1 MTARVTKPET
11 IPPEPAAK
19 ADPVSGEANWAR
31 CLAELKTRPDAMTDG
46 EFAEAKLSR
55 KNLAEIDFSRSDF
68 YRASLVSANLKK
80 SVLTE
85 AELTEARMAKAALYK
100 ADLRGAILQETDL
113 EGADLSSTDCREAD
127 FRGAN
132 LRGCDFTGADLRG
145 CDFSHGDLSGAN
157 LSRADITGAKFHFAQ
172 LSDANVTHIRYGSFK
187 DMVGSYYGV
196 RGIDTTY
203 GNALFVRDAKD
214 QDYID
219 TLKQA
224 ILDKPPGFLRNCDMA
239 LFWAWGLIDN
249 GRSLLKVAFYA
260 AIIAMFY
267 GFIYLLDMH
276 YGWQIMDYSNSAQ
289 TWFTPFY
296 YSVVTYTTLGF
307 GDVTADSL
315 FGEIFVISEV
325 IVGYFTLGLLLAIL
339 ANTIARRS

>member
-1 MTARVTKPET
+1 M
-11 IPPEPAAK
+11 
-19 ADPVSGEANWAR
+19 GEANW
-31 CLAELKTRPDAMTDG
+31 LESFAELKNRPDAMTDG
-46 EFAEAKLSR
+46 EFAEVKLAR

-68 YRASLVSANLKK
+68 YRASLSSANLKK
-80 SVLTE
+80 SILFE
-85 AELTEARMAKAALYK
+85 AELTEAKMTKAALYK

-113 EGADLSSTDCREAD
+113 EGADLSATDCRKAD

-132 LRGCDFTGADLRG
+132 LRGTDFTGADLRG
-145 CDFSHGDLSGAN
+145 CDLSYCDLTGAN
-157 LSRADITGAKFHFAQ
+157 LSRANVTGAKFHFAQ
-172 LSDANVTHIRYGSFK
+172 LSNANITHIRYGTFR
-187 DMVGSYYGV
+187 DMGGFFYGV
-196 RGIDTTY
+196 RGVESTY

-224 ILDKPPGFLRNCDMA
+224 ILDKPPGWVRTLDLL
-239 LFWAWGLIDN
+239 LFRAWGLIDN
-249 GRSLLKVAFYA
+249 GRSLLKVGFYA
-260 AIIAMFY
+260 TIIAMFY
-267 GFIYLLDMH
+267 GFIYLLDMV
-276 YGWQIMDYSNSAQ
+276 YDWQIMDYSNSAN